1 MKRVSTAN
9 LKVFA
14 FATVLA
20 AMFGTGQARAADA
33 ENGEYLFKTICATCH
48 SIEPGSHRTGPSLH
62 KIWGRPAGKAEG
74 FAYSDAF
81 EGAAADALVWTEEN
95 LDKFVRRPRSV
106 VRGNK
111 MAYLGLRDDAERA
124 DLLAYLKRMSQ

>member
-1 MKRVSTAN
+1 MKRVSTAR
-9 LKVFA
+9 LMVFACAMA
-14 FATVLA
+14 FATV
-20 AMFGTGQARAADA
+20 FGTGQIRAADA
-33 ENGEYLFKTICATCH
+33 ENGEFLFKTICASCH

-62 KIWGRPAGKAEG
+62 KIWGSPAGKAEG

-81 EGAAADALVWTEEN
+81 RGAAADELVWTEEN

-111 MAYLGLRDDAERA
+111 MAYLGLRDDAKRA